1 MLKKPVEIKAVQWT
15 GDNYDE
21 ILNFAGEL
29 NVEYHR
35 EVCGIK
41 IEYLDLLSKLPEQV
55 NNSNFAIKVSC
66 RYHEDKPSIIN
77 RHCELY

>member
-1 MLKKPVEIKAVQWT
+1 M
-15 GDNYDE
+15 
-21 ILNFAGEL
+21 GEC
-29 NVEYHR
+29 VMETECTHCVHR

-55 NNSNFAIKVSC
+55 DNSNFAIKVSC